1 MNNNITVLNKVLKGD
16 KYTIVYLENNTKKLV
31 NVNKN
36 NVEELNK
43 YGISVDTDV
52 VAAEEV
58 LNKGIKKVNTIM
70 TQDTHRYLISKFNGI
85 KHGKYAVMLNLVPR
99 AVKGENGKIEIT
111 GVGRRTAETINPYT
125 EAIMNHAGEF
135 NKTNSRPLD
144 VYAYDEKEGE
154 FRTLYSVICN
164 SEDSKYFETNYV
176 MVVDFKP
183 LMTDIRKI
191 YNRMKIYN
199 KAVIQKR
206 IELEIQKIID
216 SGLVLKFDN
225 NSDVTIRG
233 NEGKIEQGEFVS
245 RMLSFTPSNERN
257 ATATFTA
264 LKPEVAYELI
274 DKICGS
280 TIKTAIEKQ
289 ETVKALIKFA
299 KRLGMLGTSCVKFGT
314 LGTEKYGV
322 MIYKKTIVGPVDYN
336 SETLVKLSRLGIDK
350 KIDNNTFDGAA
361 KKSVEWVHENLPNIG
376 INVSYKNALLFDMQT
391 RSSVILNKTL
401 DETVSK
407 REMMHECN
415 LILSKV
421 DPSRVL
427 RLMPGQNVDGLDYND
442 YDVIIVGNPNNIAFL
457 ADENGAK
464 AISNLD
470 LKTLAQGHF
479 DNYVLDIAKSTD
491 TCLSLQALQKF
502 LKIDG
507 ISDIVKKI
515 LYKEFNDRLLE
526 RMKGDLDARNC
537 SLASFIFRYIDGGK
551 TNRAAIEEII
561 KEEIKV
567 FESKIKGLNLKI
579 RSKFLR
585 ALFDRTYVL
594 TDGKLDYILGKNK
607 YTGKLEA
614 YSRDIEIE
622 YADEIEAIYN
632 DDSITNKDE
641 ALAKLLTGI
650 AIKYPSPSP
659 DENAPITFLTLKQI
673 KKRIYSEDKLSK
685 DEKEILF
692 GNFASTSYG
701 IIKLAPSNTIKH
713 RLAGMDTD
721 YDGIAVI
728 LEKELVDLLLDQCKE
743 IDGTSIVI
751 A

>member
-36 NVEELNK
+36 NIEELNK
-43 YGISVDTDV
+43 YGMSVDADV
-52 VAAEEV
+52 VSAEEV
-58 LNKGIKKVNTIM
+58 LNKEIKKVNTIM
-70 TQDTHRYLISKFNGI
+70 SQDTHRYLITKFNGI

-111 GVGRRTAETINPYT
+111 GIGRRTAETINPYT
-125 EAIMNHAGEF
+125 EAIMDYSGEF
-135 NKTNSRPLD
+135 KNSNSRPLD
-144 VYAYDEKEGE
+144 VYTFDDESGDFK
-154 FRTLYSVICN
+154 TLYSVICN
-164 SEDSKYFETNYV
+164 SEDSKYIESNYIMTV
-176 MVVDFKP
+176 SFKP
-183 LMTDIRKI
+183 LMKDIK
-191 YNRMKIYN
+191 KIYN
-199 KAVIQKR
+199 KMKIYKKAVIQQKT
-206 IELEIQKIID
+206 ELEIQKIID

-233 NEGKIEQGEFVS
+233 NEGQIEQGEFVS
-245 RMLSFTPSNERN
+245 RILSFTPSNERN
-257 ATATFTA
+257 ATATFTT
-264 LKPEVAYELI
+264 LKPEIAYGLI
-274 DKICGS
+274 DKICGG
-280 TIKTAIEKQ
+280 TIKTAIEKD
-289 ETVKALIKFA
+289 ETVKALMKFA

-314 LGTEKYGV
+314 LGTEEYGV
-322 MIYKKTIVGPVDYN
+322 MIYKNTIVGPVDYD
-336 SETLVKLSRLGIDK
+336 SENLIKLSNLGIDK
-350 KIDNNTFDGAA
+350 KIDNNTYDGAA
-361 KKSVEWVHENLPNIG
+361 YKSVEWVHENLKNIG

-391 RSSVILNKTL
+391 RSNVILNKTL
-401 DETVSK
+401 DETVTK
-407 REMMHECN
+407 KEMTHMCN
-415 LILSKV
+415 LLL
-421 DPSRVL
+421 SRVDKNKVL
-427 RLMPGQNVDGLDYND
+427 KLMPGQNVDELDYKD
-442 YDVIIVGNPNNIAFL
+442 YEIIIVGNPNNIAFL

-507 ISDIVKKI
+507 ISNVIENM
-515 LYKEFNDRLLE
+515 LYKEFNNRLLE
-526 RMKGDLDARNC
+526 RMNGDLDARNC

-561 KEEIKV
+561 KEEVKI
-567 FESKIKGLNLKI
+567 FESKIKKLNLKI

-585 ALFDRTYVL
+585 ALFDKTYFL
-594 TDGKLDYILGKNK
+594 TDGKLDYVLGKNK

-614 YSRDIEIE
+614 YSRDVELE

-632 DDSITNKDE
+632 NDSITNKDE

-673 KKRIYSEDKLSK
+673 KKRIYSEDKLNK

-692 GNFASTSYG
+692 GNFAGTSYG